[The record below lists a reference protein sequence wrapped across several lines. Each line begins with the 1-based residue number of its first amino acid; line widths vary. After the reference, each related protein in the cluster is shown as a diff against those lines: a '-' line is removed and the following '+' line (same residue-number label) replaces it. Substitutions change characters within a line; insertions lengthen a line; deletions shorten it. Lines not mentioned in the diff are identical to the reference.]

1 LDLQGER
8 DDLLKELEEKK
19 SLHKKLS
26 AELEEYK
33 SCDPERVET
42 LKKETR
48 TAVESANRWTDN
60 IFSIKSWC
68 KNKFNIE
75 EPAINKQFGVPEELD
90 YVE

>member
-42 LKKETR
+42 LSR
-48 TAVESANRWTDN
+48 
-60 IFSIKSWC
+60 FSIYS
-68 KNKFNIE
+68 I
-75 EPAINKQFGVPEELD
+75 A
-90 YVE
+90 